1 MESHFEILH
10 KEEIT
15 GLDFLETTK
24 EKFQSY
30 GLKRGSATRLA
41 KFIADLKKSN
51 TPKSN
56 TGTVY
61 VFVDNSNLFIEGKYT

>member
-41 KFIADLKKSN
+41 KFIADLKKCKC
-51 TPKSN
+51 T
-56 TGTVY
+56 
-61 VFVDNSNLFIEGKYT
+61 